1 MTATTTLTDPSP
13 AQYAPRGGELWR
25 DPFPAY
31 ARLREEDPVHYA
43 EWGDFWVL
51 SRFDHVF
58 DAARDTATFS
68 SAQGLTFHSDERAK
82 LDLGA
87 DPIVMMDPPEH
98 TQFRR
103 LVSRGFTPRKV
114 SELEPEIRAFVVE
127 RIDRLRD
134 AGSGDVVVE
143 LFKPLPSMVV
153 AHYLGVPHEDR
164 HRFDEWTDAI
174 VAANAGG
181 DIEEVAGSAGDL
193 VGYFAELIERRRAEP
208 GDDMVS
214 ALLAA
219 DLPDETE
226 MLHILGF
233 AFTMVTG
240 GNDTTTGLLSGA
252 AELLTRNRDQRQLLL
267 DDPGR
272 IPGAVDEFLRL
283 TAPVQNLARTTTRP
297 VLIEAADFA
306 GPVEI
311 PADKKVVLLYASAN
325 RDPREFGPTAEDL
338 NVERPIPRMMSF
350 GYGAHHCLGAAA
362 ARLQARIAL
371 EELLARC
378 PDFTVDFEAGEF
390 APGAFVRRYLSL
402 PFTATTA

>member
-1 MTATTTLTDPSP
+1 MAPTTRTEP
-13 AQYAPRGGELWR
+13 APPGYVPRGGDLWR

-31 ARLREEDPVHYA
+31 ARLRDEDPVHYA

-51 SRFDHVF
+51 SRFGHVF
-58 DAARDTATFS
+58 DAARDTATYS
-68 SAQGLTFHSDERAK
+68 SAQGLTFQSGEREA

-114 SELEPEIRAFVVE
+114 SELEPRIRAFVVE
-127 RIDRLRD
+127 RIRRLRQ
-134 AGSGDVVVE
+134 AGSGDIVVE

-164 HRFDEWTDAI
+164 HRFDQWTDAI
-174 VAANAGG
+174 VAANASG
-181 DIEEVAGSAGDL
+181 DFADVAAAAGDL

-252 AELLTRNRDQRQLLL
+252 AELLTRHRDQRRLLL
-267 DDPGR
+267 DDPGLV
-272 IPGAVDEFLRL
+272 PGAVDELLRL

-297 VLIEAADFA
+297 VAIEAPDLAD
-306 GPVEI
+306 PVEI
-311 PADKKVVLLYASAN
+311 PEGTKVLLVYASAN
-325 RDPREFGPTAEDL
+325 RDPREFGPTAEALD
-338 NVERPIPRMMSF
+338 VTRTIPRMMSF

-362 ARLQARIAL
+362 ARLQARVTL
-371 EELLARC
+371 EELLNRC
-378 PDFTVDFEAGEF
+378 PDFTVDGAAGEF
-390 APGAFVRRYLSL
+390 APGAFVRRYQSL
-402 PFTATTA
+402 PFSAVGT

>member
-1 MTATTTLTDPSP
+1 MAPSTMTEP
-13 AQYAPRGGELWR
+13 APPGYVPRGGDLWR

-31 ARLREEDPVHYA
+31 ARLRDEDPVHYV

-51 SRFDHVF
+51 SRFGHVF
-58 DAARDTATFS
+58 DAARDTATYS
-68 SAQGLTFHSDERAK
+68 SAQGLTFQSGEREA

-98 TQFRR
+98 TRFRR

-114 SELEPEIRAFVVE
+114 SELEPRIRAFVVE
-127 RIDRLRD
+127 RIDRLRQ
-134 AGSGDVVVE
+134 AGSGDIVVE

-164 HRFDEWTDAI
+164 HRFDQWTDAI
-174 VAANAGG
+174 VAANASG
-181 DIEEVAGSAGDL
+181 DFADVAGAAGDL
-193 VGYFAELIERRRAEP
+193 VGYFAELIEHRRAEP

-252 AELLTRNRDQRQLLL
+252 AELLTRHRDQRRLLL
-267 DDPGR
+267 DDPGLL
-272 IPGAVDEFLRL
+272 PGAVDELLRL

-297 VLIEAADFA
+297 VLIEAPDL
-306 GPVEI
+306 GDPVEI
-311 PADKKVVLLYASAN
+311 PEGTKVLLVYASAN
-325 RDPREFGPTAEDL
+325 RDPREFGPTAEALD
-338 NVERPIPRMMSF
+338 VARSIPRMMSF

-362 ARLQARIAL
+362 ARLQARVTL

-378 PDFTVDFEAGEF
+378 PDFTVDGAAGEF
-390 APGAFVRRYLSL
+390 APGAFVRRYQSL
-402 PFTATTA
+402 PFSAVGS

>member
-1 MTATTTLTDPSP
+1 MVSSPTLTDSSP
-13 AQYAPRGGELWR
+13 QWIPRGGDLWR

-31 ARLREEDPVHYA
+31 ARLREQDPVHYA

-51 SRFDHVF
+51 SRFGHVF

-68 SAQGLTFHSDERAK
+68 SAQGLTHQPNEREK
-82 LDLGA
+82 MDLGA

-103 LVSRGFTPRKV
+103 LVSRGFTPRRV
-114 SELEPEIRAFVVE
+114 SELEPQIRSFVVE
-127 RIDRLRD
+127 RVDRLRE
-134 AGSGDVVVE
+134 AGSGDVVAE

-153 AHYLGVPHEDR
+153 AHYLGVPLEDR

-174 VAANAGG
+174 VAANASG
-181 DIEEVAGSAGDL
+181 DFEDVAGAAGDL

-240 GNDTTTGLLSGA
+240 GNDTTTGLLSGS
-252 AELLTRNRDQRQLLL
+252 AELLTRHRDQRQLLL
-267 DDPGR
+267 DDPTLL
-272 IPGAVDEFLRL
+272 PGAVDEFLRL
-283 TAPVQNLARTTTRP
+283 TAPVQNLARTTTRS
-297 VLIEAADFA
+297 VAIEASDLAD
-306 GPVEI
+306 PIEI
-311 PADKKVVLLYASAN
+311 PEGKKVVLVYASAN
-325 RDPREFGPTAEDL
+325 RDQREFGPTAEAV
-338 NVERPIPRMMSF
+338 NITRPIPRMMSF

-371 EELLARC
+371 EELLTRC
-378 PDFTVDFEAGEF
+378 PDFTVDAAAGEF
-390 APGAFVRRYLSL
+390 APGAFVRRYQSL
-402 PFTATTA
+402 PFSAVG

>member
-1 MTATTTLTDPSP
+1 MAPSTVTEP
-13 AQYAPRGGELWR
+13 APPTYVPRGGDLWR

-31 ARLREEDPVHYA
+31 TRLRDEDPVHYA

-51 SRFDHVF
+51 SRFGHVF
-58 DAARDTATFS
+58 DAARDTATYS
-68 SAQGLTFHSDERAK
+68 SAQGLTFQSGEREA

-114 SELEPEIRAFVVE
+114 GELEPRIRAFVVE
-127 RIDRLRD
+127 RIDRLRQT
-134 AGSGDVVVE
+134 GSGDIVVE

-164 HRFDEWTDAI
+164 HRFDRWTDAI
-174 VAANAGG
+174 VAANASG
-181 DIEEVAGSAGDL
+181 DFADVAGAAGDL
-193 VGYFAELIERRRAEP
+193 VGYFAELIERRRVEP

-252 AELLTRNRDQRQLLL
+252 ADLLTRHRQQRQLLL
-267 DDPGR
+267 DDPGLL
-272 IPGAVDEFLRL
+272 PGAVDEFLRL

-297 VLIEAADFA
+297 VAIEAPDL
-306 GPVEI
+306 GDPVEI
-311 PADKKVVLLYASAN
+311 PEGKKVLLMYASAN
-325 RDPREFGPTAEDL
+325 RDPREFGPTAEALD
-338 NVERPIPRMMSF
+338 VTRSIPRMMSF

-362 ARLQARIAL
+362 ARLQARVTL
-371 EELLARC
+371 EELLDRC
-378 PDFTVDFEAGEF
+378 PDFTVDGAAGEF
-390 APGAFVRRYLSL
+390 APGAFVRRYQSL
-402 PFTATTA
+402 PFSAAGS